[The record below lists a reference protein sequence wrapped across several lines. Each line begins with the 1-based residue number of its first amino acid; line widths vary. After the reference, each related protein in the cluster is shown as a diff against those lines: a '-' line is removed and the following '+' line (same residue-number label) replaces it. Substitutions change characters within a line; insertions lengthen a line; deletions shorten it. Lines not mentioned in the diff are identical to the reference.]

1 MTLYVASFK
10 IFLFYLI
17 ATNHCSPV
25 VRGVVV
31 FGAEAR
37 VSHLKNCDGLAS
49 LRSFQIYE
57 LSNSA
62 QYVQLYSSRYDTF
75 ASEVFKDTKAPNVGQ
90 KLNLRNQIPWAYTRR
105 HFCTLSS
112 GQVGVWAGGVCWWLE
127 MWSCKAVRHLGGG
140 RLLAL
145 RRAVAVPSPTNADH
159 HDLHRPTL
167 PQQRKAVW
175 WATHPFKQLLS
186 TFARLQTAFRFEEL
200 SRDLSNIMVI
210 KVDAGNDQMT
220 RIAEESL

>member
-1 MTLYVASFK
+1 M
-10 IFLFYLI
+10 
-17 ATNHCSPV
+17 
-25 VRGVVV
+25 
-31 FGAEAR
+31 
-37 VSHLKNCDGLAS
+37 
-49 LRSFQIYE
+49 
-57 LSNSA
+57 
-62 QYVQLYSSRYDTF
+62 
-75 ASEVFKDTKAPNVGQ
+75 
-90 KLNLRNQIPWAYTRR
+90 
-105 HFCTLSS
+105 
-112 GQVGVWAGGVCWWLE
+112 
-127 MWSCKAVRHLGGG
+127 
-140 RLLAL
+140 LAL